1 MLDAMKSN
9 DIHNGEIVK
18 TPDTSSSHSSINLN
32 QVTENGDFIID
43 IISTTDVLTDL
54 MTHLDSKL
62 IDLKMHKNANNE
74 LVFILRDTL
83 FSQST
88 NQDNQLCA
96 MWRIQQENAIRAGLK
111 AYNFAIAN
119 DMNADKASSILPVGN
134 TMIEAT
140 LTLKNN
146 IGEIIENLDDKK
158 LSKECIELI
167 GFCKEII

>member
-18 TPDTSSSHSSINLN
+18 TPDTSGSHSSVSLS
-32 QVTENGDFIID
+32 QVTENGDFIIEV
-43 IISTTDVLTDL
+43 ISTTDVLTDL

-62 IDLKMHKNANNE
+62 IDLKMHKNSNNE

-83 FSQST
+83 FSKST
-88 NQDNQLCA
+88 NRDNQLCA

-111 AYNFAIAN
+111 SYNFAIAN
-119 DMNADKASSILPVGN
+119 DMNEDKASSILPVGN

-140 LTLKNN
+140 
-146 IGEIIENLDDKK
+146 IILHKKTVATIDALDNKK
-158 LSKECIELI
+158 MSKECMELI
-167 GFCKEII
+167 GFCKDII